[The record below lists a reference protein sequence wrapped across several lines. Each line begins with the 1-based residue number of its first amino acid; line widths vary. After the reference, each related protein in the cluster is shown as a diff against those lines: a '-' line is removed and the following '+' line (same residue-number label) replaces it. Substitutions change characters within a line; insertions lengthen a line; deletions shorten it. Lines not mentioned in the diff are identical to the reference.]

1 MLSFLMCKSQHYSGE
16 NTTIILVD
24 KVSQGACPTWDNCWE
39 SRQFNPGIYTWGD
52 WSLRTTPTT
61 TALMS
66 SSARTPRS
74 ILFGD
79 AKEDAPASAASQGQD
94 MSCPLMKP

>member
-1 MLSFLMCKSQHYSGE
+1 MRF
-16 NTTIILVD
+16 
-24 KVSQGACPTWDNCWE
+24 
-39 SRQFNPGIYTWGD
+39 RQQKANAGPFTRPDGTWGD

-74 ILFGD
+74 ILWRRQRGC
-79 AKEDAPASAASQGQD
+79 
-94 MSCPLMKP
+94 SCLRRFAGARHVLPSYETI

>member
-1 MLSFLMCKSQHYSGE
+1 MIPMIHVKFHPSVQNL
-16 NTTIILVD
+16 TTLELIYHIRF
-24 KVSQGACPTWDNCWE
+24 
-39 SRQFNPGIYTWGD
+39 RQQKANAGPFTRPDGTLGD
-52 WSLRTTPTT
+52 WSLRTT

-66 SSARTPRS
+66 SGARTPRS
-74 ILFGD
+74 ILFGV

>member
-1 MLSFLMCKSQHYSGE
+1 MKATSL
-16 NTTIILVD
+16 ILVF
-24 KVSQGACPTWDNCWE
+24 T
-39 SRQFNPGIYTWGD
+39 RQQKANAGPVTRPDGTWGD

-74 ILFGD
+74 ILFGV